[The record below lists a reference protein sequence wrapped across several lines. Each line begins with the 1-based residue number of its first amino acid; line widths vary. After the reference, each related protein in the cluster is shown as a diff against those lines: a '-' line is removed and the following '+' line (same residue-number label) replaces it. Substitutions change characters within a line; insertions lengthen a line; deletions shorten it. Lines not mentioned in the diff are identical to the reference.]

1 MSERLVA
8 STGEEIAGL
17 VVWARTAGARLRG
30 VMGRELESGV
40 AFILTPAYQVHTFF
54 LRNPLDIALCDPD
67 WKVLWVRRSMPPNRL
82 SAWRTR
88 GRYAIEMRAGSM
100 PAAVQVGAELALVHV
115 E

>member
-1 MSERLVA
+1 L
-8 STGEEIAGL
+8 
-17 VVWARTAGARLRG
+17 
-30 VMGRELESGV
+30 GRELEPGD

-54 LRNPLDIALCDPD
+54 LREPIDVALCDPD

-88 GRYAIEMRAGSM
+88 GRYAIEMKAGCLPESVM
-100 PAAVQVGAELALVHV
+100 VGSELALVHV